1 MNYAS
6 CNLGYASL
14 DECVHSTV
22 DESERM
28 NFGYL
33 ERLTIQLT
41 AGAAMLPESIRSIHT
56 NYVLKAQREDGGW
69 GGREGDSDIYYSSFA
84 LRSLAILGELT
95 GETADRASR
104 FLISRTQQQESIVDL
119 LSLIYSAALIEAATE
134 TNPLHAI
141 AVDWKDN
148 IRQLLYR
155 LRREDGGFARTE
167 QGNVGSTYQT
177 FLVAICLELLEQPLP
192 ADDPCVE
199 FLLSQRRSDGGFLEV
214 RVAKRSGTN
223 PTAAAIG
230 ALRTLGALPNDVASA
245 AGNFLADIQTDEGG
259 FQANSR
265 MPIPD
270 LLSTFTACVTL
281 WDLEQLE
288 QIDIASA
295 YRYGCS
301 MAREEGGFA
310 GFELDPAQDIEYTFY
325 GLGLLSLLTPW
336 LESSTLPE

>member
-6 CNLGYASL
+6 GSLGYASF
-14 DECVHSTV
+14 ERCVHSTV
-22 DESERM
+22 VESERM

-41 AGAAMLPESIRSIHT
+41 AGAAMLPEKIRSIHT
-56 NYVLKAQREDGGW
+56 DYVLKAQREDGGW
-69 GGREGDSDIYYSSFA
+69 GGREGGSDIYYTSFA

-104 FLISRTQQQESIVDL
+104 FLVSRTQHQESIVDL

-134 TNPLHAI
+134 INPLHSI
-141 AVDWKDN
+141 AVDWREN

-155 LRREDGGFARTE
+155 LRRDDGGFARTE
-167 QGNVGSTYQT
+167 QGTVGSTYQS

-192 ADDPCVE
+192 PDDPCVE

-230 ALRTLGALPNDVASA
+230 ALRTLGSLPDDVASTA
-245 AGNFLADIQTDEGG
+245 ADFLIDIQTDEGG

-281 WDLEQLE
+281 WDLDHLD
-288 QIDIASA
+288 QINIESA
-295 YRYGCS
+295 YQYGCS

-336 LESSTLPE
+336 RETSSLPE